1 MTGNIIGEGFSD
13 KLKDE
18 IKRRQKVHGSGFSS
32 KRSINQI
39 QYLNNRNAW
48 LKMASS
54 VYVIG
59 DQTNRDFRYEGENES
74 GGNYFC

>member
-32 KRSINQI
+32 KRSF
-39 QYLNNRNAW
+39 
-48 LKMASS
+48 
-54 VYVIG
+54 
-59 DQTNRDFRYEGENES
+59 FRGLFFITPL
-74 GGNYFC
+74 YF